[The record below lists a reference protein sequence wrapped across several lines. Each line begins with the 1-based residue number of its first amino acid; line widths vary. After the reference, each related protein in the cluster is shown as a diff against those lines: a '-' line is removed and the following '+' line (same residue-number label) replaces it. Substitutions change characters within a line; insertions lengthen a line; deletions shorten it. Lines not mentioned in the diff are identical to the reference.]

1 MIGISKIFVVGAG
14 VMGNGIA
21 QVAAENGYEVRIF
34 DINRETVNKALKTI
48 DDSLQRFVNKGK
60 KTEREKEGI
69 LSRITPSFDLKDALD
84 ADYVIE
90 AAFEI
95 LDVKKHLF
103 EELDKLCKEKTVL
116 STNTSSLPI
125 SAIAAATNRRE
136 KVIGT
141 HFMNPVPLMRGVE
154 IIPGIE
160 TSNETLS
167 ITIEFIRSLGKE
179 PVVARDYAGFVASRV
194 LDVMLNEAVKCVM
207 DGNDPEEIDKTMKFC
222 CNFPMGPLE
231 LIDLAGADILLQV
244 LETMEKEYGDRY
256 HPAPLLR
263 QMVRAGHLG
272 RKTGKGFYDY
282 QIFEPLLDNLPA
294 IP

>member
-1 MIGISKIFVVGAG
+1 MGKNSRVFIAGAG

-21 QVAAENGYEVRIF
+21 QVAADSGYEVRLY
-34 DINRETVNKALKTI
+34 DLKEDLTVRAINNIENSLK
-48 DDSLQRFVNKGK
+48 RFVKKGK
-60 KTEREKEGI
+60 KTEEEKTTI
-69 LSRITPSFDLKDALD
+69 LSRISPSKDLRDASD

-90 AAFEI
+90 AVFEN
-95 LDVKKHLF
+95 LDVKKQVF
-103 EELDKLCKEKTVL
+103 QELDNICKKETIL
-116 STNTSSLPI
+116 GSNTSSLPI
-125 SAIAAATNRRE
+125 SAIATATSRRDR
-136 KVIGT
+136 VIGV

-154 IIPGIE
+154 IIPGVE
-160 TSNETLS
+160 TSDETLGV
-167 ITIEFIRSLGKE
+167 TKDFIRSLGKE
-179 PVVARDYAGFVASRV
+179 PVVAHDYAGFVASRV

-231 LIDLAGADILLQV
+231 LIDLAGADILLHV
-244 LETMEKEYGDRY
+244 METMEKEYGNSY

-282 QIFEPLLDNLPA
+282 ED
-294 IP
+294 